1 MGVKM
6 CVDEKVITMNKTP
19 NEVVNDNPNNVIDNF
34 TYEEFECDKDD
45 DKTLPNPNVG
55 PAVNEENNVN
65 NVVANENISNHSSK
79 DKPENV
85 FLNQEMNGNS
95 KEEEKKEEVEHK
107 EVANNEDKIEDF
119 RAPTKSKS
127 PNPQLDAT
135 ANAKKNEEDDLEKI
149 ESVSHRNNQTS
160 HNEEKENTVE
170 MVDTVSKKHIKSP
183 VKNIFP
189 NIFSIIPQKLLMN
202 CDSSE
207 LLFLSELKKMI
218 NINAKER
225 VKYSDRFCMVTKE
238 NFIIYNSKENYI
250 TLKRPLAILPINQ
263 ISRVVLFKLNPKA
276 RGYDHFYI
284 CFEKNKNTELI
295 FSQINTF
302 FMNAMTEDENENKE
316 NGINENE
323 ALIMFKSESSDL
335 IKKWYVVL
343 EYLINLSKNEQENNE
358 ENKETNHN
366 EQS

>member
-45 DKTLPNPNVG
+45 NTYNPNVG

-95 KEEEKKEEVEHK
+95 NEEEKKEEVEHQ